1 MLKSG
6 ELNHGRFEEL
16 CALAALGQIS
26 GEEFE
31 ELQFHLR
38 SCSFCRARYADFMEI
53 LHEHLPLLDPQ
64 VELFADSPK
73 ISFHHS
79 SYKQRFLQRA
89 RREGI
94 TFSDVAQGERKK
106 TGGNVWSRFG
116 GQSWTWHPPTYAL
129 VLTLLVLILIIGV
142 MGQRLRESLSRH
154 AEASGQ
160 VARLDGEIAKLKLR
174 VRELAEPESS
184 PKSQAQPLNTV
195 PPGKELATGVSRSN
209 LTQSW
214 FQTQLSVVRHDYAM
228 AVARSRTLNEHLK
241 KASLELASL
250 RSELTAVRSQI
261 QQPDRLRET
270 ELALRQTTEE
280 LEKLRRDRSADV
292 STITAQQAHIRELT
306 EKLSSQ
312 AESLERERELLA
324 AGRDI
329 RDLMGARN
337 LHIID
342 VADVD
347 STGTRRP
354 FGRVFYTEGKSLIFY
369 AYDLEK
375 KKSLEKFSFQA
386 WGQRESRAGSVQ
398 SLGVFFADDRTQ
410 NRWVLKYDDPTVL
423 AQIDAVFVTIEPK
436 GGSMKPKGEQLM
448 YAYLKAN
455 PNHP

>member
-1 MLKSG
+1 MLRSG
-6 ELNHGRFEEL
+6 ELNHERFEEL

-26 GEEFE
+26 HQEFG
-31 ELQFHLR
+31 ELQSHLR

-53 LHEHLPLLDPQ
+53 LHEHLPLLAPQ
-64 VELFADSPK
+64 VELFADSPN

-94 TFSDVAQGERKK
+94 AFPGETHLQGKK
-106 TGGNVWSRFG
+106 TDRNFWSPFG
-116 GQSWTWHPPTYAL
+116 GPSWTRHPLTFAL
-129 VLTLLVLILIIGV
+129 SFILLVLLLIIGV
-142 MGQRLRESLSRH
+142 TGQRLREALSRH
-154 AEASGQ
+154 AQASSQ
-160 VARLDGEIAKLKLR
+160 IATLNSEIATLRLR
-174 VRELAEPESS
+174 VRELSEPESS
-184 PKSQAQPLNTV
+184 PESKAQPFPL
-195 PPGKELATGVSRSN
+195 PPGKELARGFSRSN
-209 LTQSW
+209 LNESW
-214 FQTQLSVVRHDYAM
+214 LQTKLQRVRQDYATT
-228 AVARSRTLNEHLK
+228 VAKSRTLDEQLK
-241 KASLELASL
+241 KASTELTSVQSELA
-250 RSELTAVRSQI
+250 AVRSNI

-270 ELALRQTTEE
+270 EIALRQTTEE
-280 LEKLRRDRSADV
+280 LEQLRQSRSAEV
-292 STITAQQAHIRELT
+292 SMITAQQATIRELK

-312 AESLERERELLA
+312 AEFLEREAELLA
-324 AGRDI
+324 AGRDV

-369 AYDLEK
+369 AYDLER
-375 KKSLEKFSFQA
+375 KKSLERFSFQA
-386 WGQRESRAGSVQ
+386 WGQRESKAGSVQ

-410 NRWVLKYDDPTVL
+410 NRWILKYEDPAVL